1 MIAVSWSGHLY
12 QLLKIFS
19 DYKTRYDFVVLNK
32 LSILTL
38 NCQIKHFCKYKYEQ
52 WSISASTKPIPLS
65 LIDIHPVEPNKKA
78 VIFWIQASQVLN
90 LKLSDSV
97 S

>member
-1 MIAVSWSGHLY
+1 MIEVSWSGRLY

-65 LIDIHPVEPNKKA
+65 LIDIHPVGPNKRA